1 LWEILKDETSVNAMA
16 GRAAKATNRFAQMI
30 KTFQEQL
37 ETQTAAEIL
46 DAVMQAS
53 GYVEDLKQKGT
64 EEADNRL
71 ANIAELYNAVLQF
84 QSENEETKLTDFL
97 ANAALASDLDDLQ
110 EETDKVSL
118 LTLHS
123 AKGLEFPV
131 VFLVGMEQGTC
142 PHNRSLSDPLDLEEE
157 RRLCYVGI
165 TRAKEQL
172 FLTYARERYV
182 WGSLETKIPSQ
193 FLQELPADL
202 IRTNVKSSRRQTA
215 SPKSS
220 PGSNPIP
227 SPTSPHLPWAVGD
240 RIVHAHFGE
249 GTITHVLGSGRKTN
263 LAIKFQGIGQKIID
277 PKFTPI
283 KPLSS

>member
-1 LWEILKDETSVNAMA
+1 
-16 GRAAKATNRFAQMI
+16 
-30 KTFQEQL
+30 
-37 ETQTAAEIL
+37 
-46 DAVMQAS
+46 MQAS

-84 QSENEETKLTDFL
+84 QAENEETKLTDFL
-97 ANAALASDLDDLQ
+97 ANASLASDLDDLQ
-110 EETDKVSL
+110 EAEEKVAL
-118 LTLHS
+118 LTFHS

-142 PHNRSLSDPLDLEEE
+142 PHSRSLNNPLDLEEE
-157 RRLCYVGI
+157 RRLCYVGV

-193 FLQELPADL
+193 FLQELPPDL
-202 IRTNVKSSRRQTA
+202 IRSNVKSSPRQTPAPKPPSRSDSATA
-215 SPKSS
+215 STTTTPQ
-220 PGSNPIP
+220 
-227 SPTSPHLPWAVGD
+227 LPWAVGD
-240 RIVHAHFGE
+240 RIIHDHFGE
-249 GTITHVLGSGRKTN
+249 GTITHILGSGRKTN

-283 KPLSS
+283 KIKSLKNQNH